1 MDNFVGSWASFVRGT
16 PGENILKAHPEILE
30 RFMPVM
36 QYTGDVYSDMGMKN
50 RLYAAQV
57 INTGE
62 NSYSTFIMGDQ
73 PITKFVT
80 QAGTGEKAV
89 LLKESY
95 GDAFA
100 TWLIN
105 NYDELYVIDP
115 RYWNG
120 VGGHNNP
127 MKLVTLYENIGGFND
142 LIILSSPGS
151 ASIDFR
157 NALSA
162 LIN

>member
-1 MDNFVGSWASFVRGT
+1 MNDRSF
-16 PGENILKAHPEILE
+16 
-30 RFMPVM
+30 
-36 QYTGDVYSDMGMKN
+36 
-50 RLYAAQV
+50 AAQV
-57 INTGE
+57 VNT
-62 NSYSTFIMGDQ
+62 NDRTYSTFIMGDQ

-105 NYDELYVIDP
+105 HYDELYVIDP

-120 VGGHNNP
+120 FGGHYNP
-127 MKLVTLYENIGGFND
+127 MKLVTLYENIGGFDD

-151 ASIDFR
+151 ASPDFR
-157 NALSA
+157 NALAA
-162 LIN
+162 LLG